1 MLKLTIYIS
10 FLGGEGRKY
19 GKNGPKLSP
28 KLNFSPLFQVWFISF
43 SLNAHNDSLEQC
55 LTTSTGNS
63 HKKFGGKGQI
73 WAKRTKIRP
82 KIRFLAI
89 FLSLVHLFSFKLHR
103 MLVWNNFLL
112 LVEVKLRNFFL
123 SGPKLGLKLGFLPY
137 PKACIISFPCYCTG
151 LQLGTMSNI
160 WLSWNLKN
168 KLVTQLRT

>member
-1 MLKLTIYIS
+1 MEQYLTTSSAKTHNIYI
-10 FLGGEGRKY
+10 FFFGGGGGGEGGKK

-89 FLSLVHLFSFKLHR
+89 FLSLVH
-103 MLVWNNFLL
+103 
-112 LVEVKLRNFFL
+112 
-123 SGPKLGLKLGFLPY
+123 
-137 PKACIISFPCYCTG
+137 
-151 LQLGTMSNI
+151 
-160 WLSWNLKN
+160 
-168 KLVTQLRT
+168 